1 MALGILIFLS
11 ISLFAIATNT
21 ESGWLFAVDSIL
33 IALILSSLI
42 LPTLALRGMEVKREM
57 SEEVFEGELFRVTL
71 RIRPRSFLGRML
83 LEIQDIVPRGLESSG
98 NRAFWGMMP
107 KEGAKMKYEVVAKRR
122 GSFAFEDL
130 LLRSYFPLGIFGR
143 RRMLKGERK
152 EVLVLPSFVDI
163 GSLPILLGSRFEMA
177 YSGNPVRDRGL
188 DFRSIREY
196 IPGEGLRRI
205 HWRTSAR
212 VGKPMIMEFE
222 ERGYGDIGIALD
234 LWNGQDPDC
243 FDVAVRVMASI
254 SRYLERCGIR
264 WSAFGL
270 KDGEVVGPE
279 EEGWIP
285 LLRWLARIEP
295 DSRTKLGDSL
305 RARSIPEW
313 FRTIIFVTS
322 DRDLEVGPFGN
333 LLKGGIGIGAILVGN
348 DMEDV
353 ERDLETEGIRSL
365 RILPDLELGSQLERR
380 G

>member
-21 ESGWLFAVDSIL
+21 ESGWLFALDSIL
-33 IALILSSLI
+33 IALILSSPI
-42 LPTLALRGMEVKREM
+42 LPTLALRGIDVRREM
-57 SEEVFEGELFRVTL
+57 PEEVFEGEAFLVTL
-71 RIRPRSFLGRML
+71 RIRPRSFAGRML
-83 LEIQDIVPRGLESSG
+83 LEIQDIIPRGLESSG
-98 NRAFWGMMP
+98 NRAFWGIMP
-107 KEGAKMKYEVVAKRR
+107 KEGAKMKYEVVAKKR

-130 LLRSYFPLGIFGR
+130 MLMSYFPLGIFGR
-143 RRMLKGERK
+143 KRILKEGRK
-152 EVLVLPSFVDI
+152 EILVLPSFVDI
-163 GSLPILLGSRFEMA
+163 GSIPILLGSRFEMA

-196 IPGEGLRRI
+196 IPGESLRRV

-212 VGKPMIMEFE
+212 VGELMIMEFE
-222 ERGYGDIGIALD
+222 ERRYGDIGIALD

-243 FDVAVRVMASI
+243 FDIAVRVMASI

-270 KDGEVVGPE
+270 KDRRVVRPE
-279 EEGWIP
+279 GEGWFP

-305 RARSIPEW
+305 RARSIPEC
-313 FRTIIFVTS
+313 FRTIIFITS
-322 DRDLEVGPFGN
+322 DKDLEVEPLGA
-333 LLKGGIGIGAILVGN
+333 LLRNGLGIGAVLVGHG
-348 DMEDV
+348 MEDI
-353 ERDLETEGIRSL
+353 ERGLETEGIRSL